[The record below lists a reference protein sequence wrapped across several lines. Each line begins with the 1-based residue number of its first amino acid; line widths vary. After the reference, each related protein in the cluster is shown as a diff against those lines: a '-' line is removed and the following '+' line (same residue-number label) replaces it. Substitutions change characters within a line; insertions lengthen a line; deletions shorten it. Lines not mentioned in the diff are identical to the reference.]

1 MLSNNLPRR
10 QSKVENRKVCQR
22 PYQQEMGQQEIDDLL
37 ASDEENSPK
46 ATKETTKAPKSDSAS
61 SDGKVSSKDA
71 SGENGLSNGHSNG
84 SDEKSGLAT
93 NSIFSV
99 SFLLKIFDLPGGQ
112 INDPQSGKHYSL

>member
-1 MLSNNLPRR
+1 
-10 QSKVENRKVCQR
+10 
-22 PYQQEMGQQEIDDLL
+22 MGQQEIDDLL

-84 SDEKSGLAT
+84 TDEKSGLAT
-93 NSIFSV
+93 DSILFC
-99 SFLLKIFDLPGGQ
+99 FLFVK
-112 INDPQSGKHYSL
+112 NH